1 MASHLLC
8 APLAGAVPLAPQ
20 GAFGP
25 TGLCLVLGE
34 PGAILGV
41 FLLPVCPNFSTMAP
55 RAHALAVS
63 PSSLGLHVPLS
74 PLVFSQFPLPP
85 LSFPW
90 LCLPL
95 CKPLPHRTQARG

>member
-41 FLLPVCPNFSTMAP
+41 FLLPVHPTA
-55 RAHALAVS
+55 AL
-63 PSSLGLHVPLS
+63 
-74 PLVFSQFPLPP
+74 
-85 LSFPW
+85 
-90 LCLPL
+90 
-95 CKPLPHRTQARG
+95 